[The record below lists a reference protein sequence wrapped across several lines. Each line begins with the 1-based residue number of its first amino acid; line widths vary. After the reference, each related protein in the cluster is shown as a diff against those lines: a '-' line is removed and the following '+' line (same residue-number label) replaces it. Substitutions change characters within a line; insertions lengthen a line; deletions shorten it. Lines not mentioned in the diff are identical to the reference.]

1 MLSSKCKKNSM
12 CRLRPYQ
19 MRIAND
25 ANEVLNRKGFVYLAM
40 QVRTGKTLTALKTCE
55 LFGAKKVLFI
65 TKIKVKI
72 IEVNVNENSIYGLFS
87 YYLC

>member
-1 MLSSKCKKNSM
+1 M

-40 QVRTGKTLTALKTCE
+40 QVRTGKT
-55 LFGAKKVLFI
+55 
-65 TKIKVKI
+65 
-72 IEVNVNENSIYGLFS
+72 
-87 YYLC
+87 